1 MIRLIDIQKS
11 YDNGTKALK
20 GVNLRIDD
28 GEFVFLVGPSG
39 SGKSTILKLITAEI
53 APTGGRLMVNG
64 YNLNNIRPRQVPY
77 MRRTLGV
84 IFQDFRLIEKKTVR
98 ENLTF
103 AMRAV
108 GASPR
113 EIRKRVPYVLEL
125 VGLDQKGD
133 RKPNQLSGGEQQRV
147 AIARALVKRPDI
159 LLLDE
164 PLSNLDARLR
174 LEMREEIRRIQT
186 ETGVTTVFVTHDQEE
201 AMSITDEIVLMRT
214 GVVQQQCPPQQ
225 MYLNPANRFVA
236 GFLGNPPINFFRL
249 DVCGG
254 TVCLAEDY
262 MLRVRGAA
270 DGPVLV
276 GIRPEAW
283 RLGQG
288 LRTAAE
294 AVEMRGKDLL
304 VTFSLAGERARA
316 ILDITAGVAAGDA
329 VELTLEP
336 RLVYIFDP
344 ETGAR
349 LDAEVAG

>member
-1 MIRLIDIQKS
+1 M
-11 YDNGTKALK
+11 
-20 GVNLRIDD
+20 
-28 GEFVFLVGPSG
+28 
-39 SGKSTILKLITAEI
+39 
-53 APTGGRLMVNG
+53 
-64 YNLNNIRPRQVPY
+64 
-77 MRRTLGV
+77 
-84 IFQDFRLIEKKTVR
+84 
-98 ENLTF
+98 
-103 AMRAV
+103 
-108 GASPR
+108 
-113 EIRKRVPYVLEL
+113 
-125 VGLDQKGD
+125 
-133 RKPNQLSGGEQQRV
+133 
-147 AIARALVKRPDI
+147 
-159 LLLDE
+159 DE

>member
-147 AIARALVKRPDI
+147 AIARALAKNPK
-159 LLLDE
+159 LLLCDE
-164 PLSNLDARLR
+164 PTGALDYVTGKNILKLLQDTCRRTGMTVVIITHNSALTAMADRVISIKSGTIQSVR
-174 LEMREEIRRIQT
+174 KNEHVIPVEEI
-186 ETGVTTVFVTHDQEE
+186 E
-201 AMSITDEIVLMRT
+201 
-214 GVVQQQCPPQQ
+214 
-225 MYLNPANRFVA
+225 
-236 GFLGNPPINFFRL
+236 
-249 DVCGG
+249 
-254 TVCLAEDY
+254 
-262 MLRVRGAA
+262 
-270 DGPVLV
+270 
-276 GIRPEAW
+276 W
-283 RLGQG
+283 
-288 LRTAAE
+288 
-294 AVEMRGKDLL
+294 
-304 VTFSLAGERARA
+304 
-316 ILDITAGVAAGDA
+316 
-329 VELTLEP
+329 
-336 RLVYIFDP
+336 
-344 ETGAR
+344 
-349 LDAEVAG
+349 